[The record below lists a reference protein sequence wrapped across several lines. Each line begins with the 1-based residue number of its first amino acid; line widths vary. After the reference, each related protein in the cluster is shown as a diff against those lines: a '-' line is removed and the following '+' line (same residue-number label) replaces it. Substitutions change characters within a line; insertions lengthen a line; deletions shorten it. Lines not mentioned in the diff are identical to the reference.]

1 MGSLQVKPTNP
12 YRTTISPSSLYKG
25 KCARCT
31 WLSYW
36 HNFSIPANLA
46 LQSSNSRM
54 QEAFF
59 DNLHTSRVDVSLSPG
74 VVKLYKGKRSSIPW
88 EINGEITR
96 WAFYGELDFVI
107 EYEDGRFGV
116 ADGKVSMKLDAAA
129 LAKDYSNQLHAYA
142 FMLEKPKAE
151 DGQKVDTLGLV
162 QWRIDGTLPVESDP
176 WGFKVDHRYVPV
188 ERDDAGFKEFM
199 DRFITVIEG
208 EFPEPAS
215 DCSDCGW
222 LVKDGFQY

>member
-1 MGSLQVKPTNP
+1 MGSLQVKPANP

-59 DNLHTSRVDVSLSPG
+59 DNLHTSRVDESLSPG

-116 ADGKVSMKLDAAA
+116 ADGKVSMKLDQAA
-129 LAKDYSNQLHAYA
+129 LAKDYSNQLHAYD
-142 FMLEKPKAE
+142 FMLENPKAD

-162 QWRIDGTLPVESDP
+162 QWRIDGTLPLDSES
-176 WGFKVDHRYVPV
+176 WGFKVDHRYVAV
-188 ERDDAGFKEFM
+188 ERDDASFKEFM

-208 EFPEPAS
+208 GFPEPAS

-222 LVKDGFQY
+222 LIKHGFQY